1 MGSPGLD
8 FAGYLQVSNA
18 TPAKLIT
25 CTMGNTTCTGSC
37 GWYNFE
43 VISTEIQLASVTA
56 PALAG
61 SSLITSG
68 TTFVRGAVFS
78 CGKITAINISA
89 KSSNGKV
96 IAHER
101 TVRG

>member
-1 MGSPGLD
+1 MTGGD
-8 FAGYLQVSNA
+8 RAGYLQITNA
-18 TPAKLIT
+18 VPSKLIT
-25 CTMGNTTCTGSC
+25 CTMGNTTCANPD
-37 GWYNFE
+37 GWYSFE
-43 VISTEIQLASVTA
+43 VISTEIQLAAVTA
-56 PALAG
+56 PTLVG

-78 CGKITAINISA
+78 CSRITGINISA

-101 TVRG
+101 VVR